1 MMHVQK
7 RFEVSERRACQAV
20 GQPRS
25 TQRYPSSKVV
35 RDRPLIERMS
45 TLSTQNPRYGYRRV
59 WALLKR
65 EGWHVNKK
73 RIYRLWREEGLKVPA
88 KQRKRR
94 RLVGKRENASSRKRA
109 EYKDHVW
116 TYDFVIDRTEDART
130 LKMMPVVDEYTREC
144 LTLEVERSITAKE
157 VVKTLATLFA
167 HRGEPAFIRS
177 DNGPEF
183 IAKAVKRWLEV
194 SGVQTLY
201 IEPGSPWENA
211 YSETF
216 NSRFG
221 DELLKREVF
230 SSLLEAKVLVEEY
243 RNYYNCERPHS
254 ALGYL
259 TPAEFAAASC
269 ELATSAEE
277 DLTKE
282 LESVTT
288 LS

>member
-1 MMHVQK
+1 MHVQK
-7 RFEVSERRACQAV
+7 KFELSERRACQAV

-25 TQRYPSSKVV
+25 TQRYVGRKAEG
-35 RDRPLIERMS
+35 DRPLLERMG
-45 TLSTQNPRYGYRRV
+45 TLSEENPRYGYRRV

-65 EGWHVNKK
+65 EGWLANKK
-73 RIYRLWREEGLKVPA
+73 RIHRLWREEGLRVPQ
-88 KQRKRR
+88 KQHKRR
-94 RLVGKRENASSRKRA
+94 RYSEGASENGCPRKRA

-116 TYDFVIDRTEDART
+116 SYDFVMDQTENGRR

-144 LTLEVERSITAKE
+144 LNLEVERSITAE
-157 VVKTLATLFA
+157 DVVATLARLFGD
-167 HRGEPAFIRS
+167 RGEPSFIRS

-183 IAKAVKRWLEV
+183 IAGAVKRWLKI
-194 SGVQTLY
+194 SGVKTLY

-216 NSRFG
+216 ISRFG

-230 SSLLEAKVLVEEY
+230 SNLLEAKVLVEEY
-243 RNYYNCERPHS
+243 RNHYNRERPHS
-254 ALGYL
+254 ALGYR
-259 TPAEFAAASC
+259 TPAEFAASC
-269 ELATSAEE
+269 ELERVEE

-282 LESVTT
+282 LESLTA